1 MNSYTTEQVLDALR
15 NVRYPGTGTDI
26 VTSGIVTD
34 DIQIKGRQISL
45 TLHFPRVRDPF
56 ARSVVKAAETAILT
70 FLDAKADV
78 AGRVK
83 ATFREE
89 PEQPEVE
96 NPLPMVSNT
105 IAIFSGKGGVGKSTV
120 TSNLAVA
127 LARQGYRVGLLDAD
141 IYGPSMPKMFHC
153 EDARPV
159 AEEVDGKDRIAPI
172 VVTEGIKMLSI
183 GFFVSPNQAL
193 LWRGTMASNA
203 LKQMLTEGHWGELD
217 YLLIDMP
224 PGTGD
229 IALTLVQTLPL
240 TGAIV
245 VTTPQEVALVDAMKG
260 INLFQTDPVN
270 VPILGL
276 VENMSWFTPA
286 ELPDN
291 KYYIF
296 GRDGGKRLA
305 EQLHIPLLGQL
316 PLVQS
321 VCEAGDAG
329 EPIAAQSDQ
338 VMSHYFA
345 ELATAVTER
354 VQERLTMAPL
364 RARIIVGS
372 RAEVTLKTLFRFAPI
387 TLSHCSSSM
396 RIRSP
401 S

>member
-1 MNSYTTEQVLDALR
+1 MLKRNKSQTQKQKQDMNSYTTEQVLDALR

-26 VTSGIVTD
+26 VSSGIVTD
-34 DIQIKGRQISL
+34 DIQIEGRQISL

-70 FLDAKADV
+70 YLDAEADV
-78 AGRVK
+78 AGRIK

-127 LARQGYRVGLLDAD
+127 LARQGYKVGLLDAD

-203 LKQMLTEGHWGELD
+203 LKQLLTEGHWGELD

-305 EQLHIPLLGQL
+305 EQFHIPLLGQL

-345 ELATAVTER
+345 ELATTVTER
-354 VQERLTMAPL
+354 VQERLTVAPATK
-364 RARIIVGS
+364 RVH
-372 RAEVTLKTLFRFAPI
+372 V
-387 TLSHCSSSM
+387 SH
-396 RIRSP
+396 
-401 S
+401 

>member
-1 MNSYTTEQVLDALR
+1 MLKRNKAQTQKQKQDMNSYTTEQVLDALR

-26 VTSGIVTD
+26 VSSGIVTD
-34 DIQIKGRQISL
+34 DIQIEGRQISL

-70 FLDAKADV
+70 YLDAEADV
-78 AGRVK
+78 AGRIK
-83 ATFREE
+83 ATFKEE

-127 LARQGYRVGLLDAD
+127 LARQGYKVGLLDAD

-153 EDARPV
+153 EDARPI

-305 EQLHIPLLGQL
+305 EQFHIPLLGQL

-354 VQERLTMAPL
+354 VQERLTVAPATK
-364 RARIIVGS
+364 RVH
-372 RAEVTLKTLFRFAPI
+372 V
-387 TLSHCSSSM
+387 SH
-396 RIRSP
+396 
-401 S
+401 

>member
-1 MNSYTTEQVLDALR
+1 MLKRNKAQTKKQKQDMNSYTTEQVLDALR

-26 VTSGIVTD
+26 VSSGIVTD
-34 DIQIKGRQISL
+34 DIQIEGRQISL

-70 FLDAKADV
+70 YLDAEADV
-78 AGRVK
+78 AGRIK

-127 LARQGYRVGLLDAD
+127 LARQGYKVGLLDAD

-203 LKQMLTEGHWGELD
+203 LKQLLTEGHWGELD

-305 EQLHIPLLGQL
+305 EQFHIPLLGQL

-354 VQERLTMAPL
+354 VQERLTIAPATK
-364 RARIIVGS
+364 RVH
-372 RAEVTLKTLFRFAPI
+372 V
-387 TLSHCSSSM
+387 SH
-396 RIRSP
+396 
-401 S
+401 

>member
-1 MNSYTTEQVLDALR
+1 MLKRNKAQTQKQKQDMNSYTTEQVLDALR

-26 VTSGIVTD
+26 VSSGIVTD
-34 DIQIKGRQISL
+34 DIQIEGRQISL

-70 FLDAKADV
+70 YLDAEADV
-78 AGRVK
+78 AGRIK

-127 LARQGYRVGLLDAD
+127 LARQGYKVGLLDAD

-203 LKQMLTEGHWGELD
+203 LKQLLTEGHWGELD

-305 EQLHIPLLGQL
+305 EQFHIPLLGQL

-354 VQERLTMAPL
+354 VQERLTVAP
-364 RARIIVGS
+364 
-372 RAEVTLKTLFRFAPI
+372 VTKRVHV
-387 TLSHCSSSM
+387 SH
-396 RIRSP
+396 
-401 S
+401 

>member
-1 MNSYTTEQVLDALR
+1 MLKRNKAQTKKQKQDMNSYTTEQVLDALR

-26 VTSGIVTD
+26 VSSGIVTD
-34 DIQIKGRQISL
+34 DIQIEGRQISL

-70 FLDAKADV
+70 FLDAEADV
-78 AGRVK
+78 AGRIK

-127 LARQGYRVGLLDAD
+127 LARKGYKVGLLDAD

-203 LKQMLTEGHWGELD
+203 LKQLLTEGHWGELD

-305 EQLHIPLLGQL
+305 EQFHIPLLGQL

-354 VQERLTMAPL
+354 VQERLTVAPATK
-364 RARIIVGS
+364 RVH
-372 RAEVTLKTLFRFAPI
+372 V
-387 TLSHCSSSM
+387 SH
-396 RIRSP
+396 
-401 S
+401 

>member
-1 MNSYTTEQVLDALR
+1 MLKRNKAQTQKQKQDMNSYTTEQVLDALR

-26 VTSGIVTD
+26 VSSGIVTD
-34 DIQIKGRQISL
+34 DIQIEGRQISL

-70 FLDAKADV
+70 FLDAEADV
-78 AGRVK
+78 AGRIK

-127 LARQGYRVGLLDAD
+127 LARKGYKVGLLDAD

-203 LKQMLTEGHWGELD
+203 LKQLLTEGHWGELD

-305 EQLHIPLLGQL
+305 EQFNIPLLGQL

-354 VQERLTMAPL
+354 VQERLTVAPATK
-364 RARIIVGS
+364 RVH
-372 RAEVTLKTLFRFAPI
+372 V
-387 TLSHCSSSM
+387 SH
-396 RIRSP
+396 
-401 S
+401 

>member
-1 MNSYTTEQVLDALR
+1 MLKRNKAQTQKQKQDMNSYTTEQVLDALR

-26 VTSGIVTD
+26 VSSGIVTD
-34 DIQIKGRQISL
+34 DIQIEGRQLSL

-70 FLDAKADV
+70 YLDAEADV
-78 AGRVK
+78 AGRIK

-127 LARQGYRVGLLDAD
+127 LARQGYKVGLLDAD

-203 LKQMLTEGHWGELD
+203 LKQLLTEGHWGELD

-305 EQLHIPLLGQL
+305 EQFHIPLLGQL

-354 VQERLTMAPL
+354 VQERLTVAPATK
-364 RARIIVGS
+364 RVH
-372 RAEVTLKTLFRFAPI
+372 V
-387 TLSHCSSSM
+387 SH
-396 RIRSP
+396 
-401 S
+401 

>member
-1 MNSYTTEQVLDALR
+1 MLRRNKAQTQKQKQDMNSYTTEQVLDALR

-26 VTSGIVTD
+26 VSSGIVTD
-34 DIQIKGRQISL
+34 DIQIEGRQLSL

-70 FLDAKADV
+70 YLDAEADV
-78 AGRVK
+78 AGRIK

-127 LARQGYRVGLLDAD
+127 LARQGYKVGLLDAD

-203 LKQMLTEGHWGELD
+203 LKQLLTEGHWGELD

-276 VENMSWFTPA
+276 VENLSWFTPA

-305 EQLHIPLLGQL
+305 EQFHIPLLGQL

-354 VQERLTMAPL
+354 VQERLTVAPATK
-364 RARIIVGS
+364 RVH
-372 RAEVTLKTLFRFAPI
+372 V
-387 TLSHCSSSM
+387 SH
-396 RIRSP
+396 
-401 S
+401 

>member
-1 MNSYTTEQVLDALR
+1 MLKRNKAQTQKQKQDMNSYTIEQVLDALR

-26 VTSGIVTD
+26 VSSGIVTD
-34 DIQIKGRQISL
+34 DIQIEGRQISL

-70 FLDAKADV
+70 YLDAEADV
-78 AGRVK
+78 AGRIK
-83 ATFREE
+83 ATFKEE

-127 LARQGYRVGLLDAD
+127 LARQGYKVGLLDAD

-159 AEEVDGKDRIAPI
+159 AEEVNGKDRIAPI

-203 LKQMLTEGHWGELD
+203 LKQLLTEGHWGELD

-305 EQLHIPLLGQL
+305 EQFHIPLLGQL

-354 VQERLTMAPL
+354 VQERLTVAPATK
-364 RARIIVGS
+364 RVH
-372 RAEVTLKTLFRFAPI
+372 V
-387 TLSHCSSSM
+387 SH
-396 RIRSP
+396 
-401 S
+401 

>member
-1 MNSYTTEQVLDALR
+1 MLKRNKSQTQKQKQDMNSYTTEQVLDALR

-26 VTSGIVTD
+26 VSSGIVTD
-34 DIQIKGRQISL
+34 DIQIEGRQISL

-70 FLDAKADV
+70 FLDAEADV
-78 AGRVK
+78 AGRIK

-127 LARQGYRVGLLDAD
+127 LARQGYKVGLLDAD

-203 LKQMLTEGHWGELD
+203 LKQLLTEGHWGELD

-305 EQLHIPLLGQL
+305 EQFHIPLLGQL

-354 VQERLTMAPL
+354 VQERLTVAPATK
-364 RARIIVGS
+364 RVH
-372 RAEVTLKTLFRFAPI
+372 V
-387 TLSHCSSSM
+387 SH
-396 RIRSP
+396 
-401 S
+401 

>member
-1 MNSYTTEQVLDALR
+1 MPKRNKSLEQEIEQDMNSYTTEQVLDALR

-26 VTSGIVTD
+26 VSSGIVTD
-34 DIQIKGRQISL
+34 DIQIEGRQISL

-70 FLDAKADV
+70 FLDAEADV
-78 AGRVK
+78 AGRIK

-127 LARQGYRVGLLDAD
+127 LARQGYKVGLLDAD

-159 AEEVDGKDRIAPI
+159 AEEVDGKDRIVPI
-172 VVTEGIKMLSI
+172 DVAEGIKMLSI
-183 GFFVSPNQAL
+183 GFFVRPDQAL

-203 LKQMLTEGHWGELD
+203 LKQLLTEGHWGELD

-305 EQLHIPLLGQL
+305 EQFHIPLLGQL
-316 PLVQS
+316 PLVQG

-338 VMSHYFA
+338 MMSHYFA
-345 ELATAVTER
+345 ELATVVTER
-354 VQERLTMAPL
+354 VQERLSMAPATK
-364 RARIIVGS
+364 RVHI
-372 RAEVTLKTLFRFAPI
+372 
-387 TLSHCSSSM
+387 SH
-396 RIRSP
+396 
-401 S
+401 

>member
-1 MNSYTTEQVLDALR
+1 MLKRNKAQTKKQKQDMNSYTTEQVLDALR

-26 VTSGIVTD
+26 VSSGIVTD
-34 DIQIKGRQISL
+34 DIQIEGRQISL

-70 FLDAKADV
+70 FLDAEADV
-78 AGRVK
+78 AGRIK

-127 LARQGYRVGLLDAD
+127 LARQGYKVGLLDAD

-203 LKQMLTEGHWGELD
+203 LKQLLTEGHWGELD

-305 EQLHIPLLGQL
+305 EQFHIPLLGQL

-354 VQERLTMAPL
+354 VQERLTVAPATK
-364 RARIIVGS
+364 RVH
-372 RAEVTLKTLFRFAPI
+372 V
-387 TLSHCSSSM
+387 SH
-396 RIRSP
+396 
-401 S
+401 

>member
-26 VTSGIVTD
+26 VSSGIVTD
-34 DIQIKGRQISL
+34 DIQIEGRQISL

-70 FLDAKADV
+70 YLDAEADV
-78 AGRVK
+78 AGRIK
-83 ATFREE
+83 ATFKEE

-127 LARQGYRVGLLDAD
+127 LARQGYKVGLLDAD

-203 LKQMLTEGHWGELD
+203 LKQLLTEGHWGELD

-305 EQLHIPLLGQL
+305 EQFHIPLLGQL

-354 VQERLTMAPL
+354 VQERLTVAPATK
-364 RARIIVGS
+364 RVH
-372 RAEVTLKTLFRFAPI
+372 V
-387 TLSHCSSSM
+387 SH
-396 RIRSP
+396 
-401 S
+401 

>member
-1 MNSYTTEQVLDALR
+1 MLKRNKAQTKKQKQDMNSYTTEQVLDALR

-26 VTSGIVTD
+26 VSSGIVTD
-34 DIQIKGRQISL
+34 DIQIEGRQISL

-56 ARSVVKAAETAILT
+56 ARSVVKAAETAILSY
-70 FLDAKADV
+70 LDAEADV
-78 AGRVK
+78 AGRIK

-127 LARQGYRVGLLDAD
+127 LARQGYKVGLLDAD

-203 LKQMLTEGHWGELD
+203 LKQLLTEGHWGELD

-240 TGAIV
+240 TSAIV

-305 EQLHIPLLGQL
+305 EQFHIPLLGQL

-354 VQERLTMAPL
+354 VQERLTVAPATK
-364 RARIIVGS
+364 RVH
-372 RAEVTLKTLFRFAPI
+372 V
-387 TLSHCSSSM
+387 SH
-396 RIRSP
+396 
-401 S
+401 

>member
-34 DIQIKGRQISL
+34 DIQIEGRQISL

-78 AGRVK
+78 AGRIK

-127 LARQGYRVGLLDAD
+127 LARQGYKVGLLDAD

-286 ELPDN
+286 ALPDN
-291 KYYIF
+291 KY
-296 GRDGGKRLA
+296 
-305 EQLHIPLLGQL
+305 
-316 PLVQS
+316 S
-321 VCEAGDAG
+321 
-329 EPIAAQSDQ
+329 
-338 VMSHYFA
+338 
-345 ELATAVTER
+345 
-354 VQERLTMAPL
+354 
-364 RARIIVGS
+364 
-372 RAEVTLKTLFRFAPI
+372 
-387 TLSHCSSSM
+387 
-396 RIRSP
+396 
-401 S
+401 

>member
-1 MNSYTTEQVLDALR
+1 MNSYTTEQVLNALR

-34 DIQIKGRQISL
+34 DIQIEGRQISL

-78 AGRVK
+78 AGRIK

-127 LARQGYRVGLLDAD
+127 LARQGYKVGLLDAD

-354 VQERLTMAPL
+354 VQERLTMAPATKRVHVSHSVSYTHL
-364 RARIIVGS
+364 
-372 RAEVTLKTLFRFAPI
+372 TLPTI
-387 TLSHCSSSM
+387 CSV
-396 RIRSP
+396 
-401 S
+401 

>member
-1 MNSYTTEQVLDALR
+1 MLKRNKAQTQKQKQDMNSYTTEQVLDALR

-26 VTSGIVTD
+26 VSSGIVTD
-34 DIQIKGRQISL
+34 DIQIEGRQISL

-70 FLDAKADV
+70 FLDAEADV
-78 AGRVK
+78 AGRIK

-127 LARQGYRVGLLDAD
+127 LARQGYKVGLLDAD

-183 GFFVSPNQAL
+183 GFFVRPDQAL

-203 LKQMLTEGHWGELD
+203 LKQLLTEGHWGELD

-305 EQLHIPLLGQL
+305 EQFHIPLLGQL

-345 ELATAVTER
+345 ELATAVTNR
-354 VQERLTMAPL
+354 VQERLTMAPATK
-364 RARIIVGS
+364 RVH
-372 RAEVTLKTLFRFAPI
+372 V
-387 TLSHCSSSM
+387 SH
-396 RIRSP
+396 
-401 S
+401 

>member
-1 MNSYTTEQVLDALR
+1 MLKRNKAQTQKQKQDMNSYTTEQVLDALR

-26 VTSGIVTD
+26 VSSGIVTD
-34 DIQIKGRQISL
+34 DIQIEGRQISL

-70 FLDAKADV
+70 YLDAEADV
-78 AGRVK
+78 AGRIK
-83 ATFREE
+83 ATFKEE

-127 LARQGYRVGLLDAD
+127 LARQGYKVGLLDAD

-203 LKQMLTEGHWGELD
+203 LKQLLTEGHWGELD

-305 EQLHIPLLGQL
+305 EQFHIPLLGQL

-354 VQERLTMAPL
+354 VQERLTVAPATK
-364 RARIIVGS
+364 RVH
-372 RAEVTLKTLFRFAPI
+372 V
-387 TLSHCSSSM
+387 SH
-396 RIRSP
+396 
-401 S
+401 

>member
-1 MNSYTTEQVLDALR
+1 MLKRNKAQTKKQKQDMNSYTTEQVLDALR

-26 VTSGIVTD
+26 VSSGIVTD
-34 DIQIKGRQISL
+34 DIQIEGRQISL

-70 FLDAKADV
+70 YLDAEADV
-78 AGRVK
+78 AGRIK

-127 LARQGYRVGLLDAD
+127 LARQGYKVGLLDAD

-203 LKQMLTEGHWGELD
+203 LKQLLTEGHWGELD

-305 EQLHIPLLGQL
+305 EQFHIPLLGQL

-345 ELATAVTER
+345 EVATAVTER
-354 VQERLTMAPL
+354 VQERLTVAPATK
-364 RARIIVGS
+364 RVH
-372 RAEVTLKTLFRFAPI
+372 V
-387 TLSHCSSSM
+387 SH
-396 RIRSP
+396 
-401 S
+401 

>member
-1 MNSYTTEQVLDALR
+1 MLKRNKSQTQKQKQDMNSYTTEQVLDALR

-26 VTSGIVTD
+26 VSSGIVTD
-34 DIQIKGRQISL
+34 DIQIEGRQISL

-70 FLDAKADV
+70 YLDAEADV
-78 AGRVK
+78 AGRIK

-127 LARQGYRVGLLDAD
+127 LARQGYKVGLLDAD

-203 LKQMLTEGHWGELD
+203 LKQLLTEGHWGELD

-305 EQLHIPLLGQL
+305 EQFHIPLLGQL

-354 VQERLTMAPL
+354 VQERLTVAPATK
-364 RARIIVGS
+364 RVH
-372 RAEVTLKTLFRFAPI
+372 V
-387 TLSHCSSSM
+387 SH
-396 RIRSP
+396 
-401 S
+401 